1 MTTLTTDARLVTDF
15 LAGDKSALAAIYDR
29 YAPGLYD
36 TAAAMLSDRHDAADM
51 VQDVFCIAAER
62 LGQLRE
68 PDRLKPWLY
77 SVLRHE
83 VYRRTKKRKRAVPV
97 DFQDEGT
104 PDVASGYDP
113 HEAGEAIAHDELASL
128 VRSAA
133 SGLDE
138 RDRLVLELSVRQGL
152 AGADL
157 ADALGVTPEQ
167 SYSLVHRMRDR
178 VEKSL
183 GALTVAKAGRREC
196 SQLDQILSG
205 WDGELTIL
213 LRKRVNRHIEECA
226 TCDRTRKK
234 YAPLALFGA
243 APVFAMPFGLR
254 ERVLA
259 AAIPGGTGTGSD
271 GSSGSDGGSG
281 TSSSSTTRNIR
292 FDAHKGFPRAVRAGR
307 HVVAW
312 AAAATAVAVLGGAV
326 LVATSGDDT
335 DGSSGAVAAVDSGG
349 FSDGSPS
356 TEPSANDELLSGDDR
371 QIVSGGGSVIQI
383 FGDDDTPATI
393 TPTTVDGG
401 TIGGAGDQVA
411 GPPASTST
419 PATSTPVTSQP
430 IVPVVP
436 STNAPTTSDA
446 ARTTPSSSSTTK
458 APITVQSIQVSST
471 KLDFGSNGTA
481 VKVALFNPNS
491 FPITFS
497 TAVSSS
503 MFAASP
509 STGTL
514 AAGEQ
519 SSMAITFDRA
529 RAEADPKNF
538 PTGSFSHTLTF
549 TTSATGGSSSPTRTA
564 SMFGAVERTTTTSA
578 PISISV
584 NKVSGTSL
592 QCSTLGIRAIVTTNG
607 KVASGAVLGGA
618 QFENADGKLLGSS
631 PTLAM
636 SLGADDYWRATT
648 SIPQGTTTVLI
659 KVTAE
664 TTTGQSAVGSA
675 TLATTC

>member
-15 LAGDKSALAAIYDR
+15 LSGDKSALAAIYDR

-36 TAAAMLSDRHDAADM
+36 TARAMLSDSHDASDM

-68 PDRLKPWLY
+68 PERLKPWLY

-83 VYRRTKKRKRAVPV
+83 VYRRTKKRKRATPV

-113 HEAGEAIAHDELASL
+113 HEAGEAIAHEELASL

-152 AGADL
+152 SGADL

-167 SYSLVHRMRDR
+167 SYSLVNRMRDR

-183 GALTVAKAGRREC
+183 GALTVAKAGRRDC
-196 SQLDQILSG
+196 SQLDQILAG
-205 WDGELTIL
+205 WNGELTVL

-226 TCDRTRKK
+226 TCDRNRKK
-234 YAPLALFGA
+234 FAPLALFGA
-243 APVFAMPFGLR
+243 APVFAMPLGLR

-259 AAIPGGTGTGSD
+259 AAVPGGTSGGSTGS
-271 GSSGSDGGSG
+271 SSGGSG
-281 TSSSSTTRNIR
+281 SSSHSTRIR
-292 FDAHKGFPRAVRAGR
+292 FDAHKGFPRAARAGR
-307 HVVAW
+307 HVAAW
-312 AAAATAVAVLGGAV
+312 AAAATAVAVVGAGV
-326 LVATSGDDT
+326 LVVASGDD
-335 DGSSGAVAAVDSGG
+335 SSDVS
-349 FSDGSPS
+349 SS
-356 TEPSANDELLSGDDR
+356 DDR
-371 QIVSGGGSVIQI
+371 QIVSGGGSVVSI
-383 FGDDDTPATI
+383 FGDDDAPVTI
-393 TPTTVDGG
+393 TPTTAPTTGDDGA
-401 TIGGAGDQVA
+401 IGGAGDPA
-411 GPPASTST
+411 SGPPAPTTDVST
-419 PATSTPVTSQP
+419 PATAVSPDSTSPATTTGVGGKSS
-430 IVPVVP
+430 P
-436 STNAPTTSDA
+436 STSAAPL
-446 ARTTPSSSSTTK
+446 
-458 APITVQSIQVSST
+458 TVQSIQVSST
-471 KLDFGSNGTA
+471 KLDFGNSGTA

-497 TAVSSS
+497 TATSSS
-503 MFAASP
+503 TFAASP

-519 SSMAITFDRA
+519 SSLAVIFDRA
-529 RAEADPKNF
+529 RAEADSKNF

-564 SMFGAVERTTTTSA
+564 TMFGAVERATTTSA
-578 PISISV
+578 AITIDVS
-584 NKVSGTSL
+584 KVAGTVGNL
-592 QCSTLGIRAIVTTNG
+592 ASTNQICTNLAIRAVVTTNG
-607 KVASGAVLGGA
+607 KVATGQVLGGA
-618 QFENADGKLLGSS
+618 QFQNANGKPIFGSPSS
-631 PTLAM
+631 PTLTMA
-636 SLGADDYWRATT
+636 LGQDGYWRASTQ
-648 SIPQGTTTVLI
+648 IPPGTAKILI

-664 TTTGQSAVGSA
+664 TTTGQRASGTA
-675 TLATTC
+675 TLITAC